1 MSIPGSPVAAPPASD
16 VSLVSLPPTPKIS
29 RGAPFPPLPE
39 PLAPTPDPIQFA
51 DGDVVLRSSDGQ
63 DFKVHSIVLR
73 EASPFFRDMFRLPKA
88 SGASAAYAPILM
100 TETTNVLNDLLR
112 WIYPTNT
119 APTVDKI
126 SHALDLL
133 RAVEKLQ
140 IESHVVKGALNAYI
154 VAQSHPLRS
163 WALAT
168 RFGYK
173 EARKDAVR
181 KYLATDEDFMDD
193 IPTEMEF
200 ADAKAYMQLVR
211 VKRTAIGLAT
221 DIIRS
226 DVWVCPDCRR
236 VQAPWRTQ
244 YLQRVSSTNPFEGA
258 LTSDLMVEMFVSHHG
273 YDCCRGK
280 VKTQCTP
287 TMSHLRHRLAELLT
301 SAGEAEYSGD
311 VLSISAEP
319 LAGTPGTPGSARSDV
334 SF

>member
-1 MSIPGSPVAAPPASD
+1 MPHG
-16 VSLVSLPPTPKIS
+16 T
-29 RGAPFPPLPE
+29 PLPE
-39 PLAPTPDPIQFA
+39 QPTPEPIQFA

-88 SGASAAYAPILM
+88 SGASAAYAPIFM

-119 APTVDKI
+119 APTVDRI

-154 VAQSHPLRS
+154 VAQSHPLRA

-168 RFGYK
+168 RFGYA

-181 KYLATDEDFMDD
+181 KYLATDEDFMYDV
-193 IPTEMEF
+193 PTEMGF
-200 ADAKAYMQLVR
+200 VDAKAYMQLVR
-211 VKRTAIGLAT
+211 VKRTAILLAR
-221 DIIRS
+221 DMIRS
-226 DVWVCPDCRR
+226 DVWVCRDYHSGDP
-236 VQAPWRTQ
+236 PWRAQ

-258 LTSDLMVEMFVSHHG
+258 LTSDLMVETYVTLQAR
-273 YDCCRGK
+273 DCCKRN
-280 VKTQCTP
+280 VKTRGFTK
-287 TMSHLRHRLAELLT
+287 MSRLRLRLAELLT

-311 VLSISAEP
+311 VSSISANMYH
-319 LAGTPGTPGSARSDV
+319 ATDSDTE
-334 SF
+334 SWFNT